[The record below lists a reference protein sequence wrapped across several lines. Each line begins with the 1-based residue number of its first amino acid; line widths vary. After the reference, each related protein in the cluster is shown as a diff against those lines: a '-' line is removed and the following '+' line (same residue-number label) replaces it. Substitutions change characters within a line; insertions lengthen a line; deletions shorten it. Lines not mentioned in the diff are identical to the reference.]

1 MSEQHE
7 DPTSFLVEANTEP
20 VTIDLTAGLTTDQ
33 ARRRQLERE
42 LRHAIKTLVRD
53 TRTNTSMS
61 QVAAARHWGAEQP
74 QVSRL
79 ERDPG
84 NAHVA
89 TLLSYLNALGAH
101 IEIRVRT
108 GDERTSLAILDDHAQ
123 LDHA

>member
-1 MSEQHE
+1 MNAPHD
-7 DPTSFLVEANTEP
+7 DPASFLADEHTEP
-20 VTIDLTAGLTTDQ
+20 VTIDLTDGLTGDQ

-42 LRHAIKTLVRD
+42 VRHLIKSLVRD
-53 TRTNTSMS
+53 ARTSSAMS
-61 QVAAARHWGAEQP
+61 QVAAAHSWGTEQP

-89 TLLSYLNALGAH
+89 TLLSYLNSLGAH

-108 GDERTSLAILDDHAQ
+108 GDERTGVTIQDDHAQ
-123 LDHA
+123 LDYA